1 MLGITLKRVP
11 NFLFNIRSSVAR
23 MVGRTRKRRSDARV
37 SSKTVVP
44 SSCRSRSVIARWA
57 KVKREIFFARL
68 PRMRECAP
76 GSFPRGGKLETK
88 LQLIVEKSKGARDV
102 RFKFTKIGERT
113 FLFIWT
119 ARCSSGSRTPSQAS
133 KTTRNETNS
142 KRMHG

>member
-1 MLGITLKRVP
+1 MLDITLKRVP

-23 MVGRTRKRRSDARV
+23 MVGRARKRRSDARV

-44 SSCRSRSVIARWA
+44 FSCPSPSVIARWA

-76 GSFPRGGKLETK
+76 RGGKLETE

-119 ARCSSGSRTPSQAS
+119 ARCSSGSRTPSPRQAS

>member
-23 MVGRTRKRRSDARV
+23 MVGRARKRRSDARV

-44 SSCRSRSVIARWA
+44 FSCRSRSVIARWA

-76 GSFPRGGKLETK
+76 RGGKLETE

-119 ARCSSGSRTPSQAS
+119 ARCSSGSRGTPSPRQAS

>member
-23 MVGRTRKRRSDARV
+23 MVGRARKRKRLDARV

-44 SSCRSRSVIARWA
+44 FSCRSRSVIARWA

-76 GSFPRGGKLETK
+76 RGGKLETE

-119 ARCSSGSRTPSQAS
+119 AHCSSGSRTSPPRQAS
-133 KTTRNETNS
+133 KTIPNETNS

>member
-23 MVGRTRKRRSDARV
+23 MVGRARKRRSDARV

-44 SSCRSRSVIARWA
+44 SSCRSPSVIARWA

-76 GSFPRGGKLETK
+76 RGGKLETE

-119 ARCSSGSRTPSQAS
+119 ARCSSGSRGTPSPRQAS

>member
-23 MVGRTRKRRSDARV
+23 MVGRARKRRSDARV

-44 SSCRSRSVIARWA
+44 FSCCSRSVIARWA

-76 GSFPRGGKLETK
+76 RGGKLETE

-102 RFKFTKIGERT
+102 RFKFTKIGKRT

-119 ARCSSGSRTPSQAS
+119 ARCSSGSRTPPPRQAS

>member
-23 MVGRTRKRRSDARV
+23 MVGRARKRRSDARV

-44 SSCRSRSVIARWA
+44 FSCRSPSVIARWA

-76 GSFPRGGKLETK
+76 RGGKLETE

-119 ARCSSGSRTPSQAS
+119 ARCSSGSRGTPSPRQAS

>member
-23 MVGRTRKRRSDARV
+23 IVGRARKRRSDARV

-44 SSCRSRSVIARWA
+44 FSCRSRSVIARWA

-76 GSFPRGGKLETK
+76 RGGKLETK
-88 LQLIVEKSKGARDV
+88 LELIVEKSKGARDV
-102 RFKFTKIGERT
+102 RFKFMKIGERT

-119 ARCSSGSRTPSQAS
+119 ARCSSGSRTPSPRQAS

>member
-23 MVGRTRKRRSDARV
+23 MVGRARKRRSDARV

-44 SSCRSRSVIARWA
+44 FSCRSRSVIARWA

-76 GSFPRGGKLETK
+76 RGGKLETE

-119 ARCSSGSRTPSQAS
+119 ARCSSESRGTPSPRQAS

>member
-23 MVGRTRKRRSDARV
+23 MVGRARKRRSDARV

-44 SSCRSRSVIARWA
+44 SSCRSPSVIARWA

-68 PRMRECAP
+68 PRMRECA
-76 GSFPRGGKLETK
+76 PRGGKLETK

-119 ARCSSGSRTPSQAS
+119 ARCSSGSRGTPSPRQAS

>member
-23 MVGRTRKRRSDARV
+23 MVGRARKRRSDARV

-44 SSCRSRSVIARWA
+44 FSCRSVIARWA

-119 ARCSSGSRTPSQAS
+119 ARCSSGSRTPPPRQAS

-142 KRMHG
+142 KRMHE

>member
-23 MVGRTRKRRSDARV
+23 MVGRARKRRSDARV

-44 SSCRSRSVIARWA
+44 SSCRSPSVIARWA

-68 PRMRECAP
+68 PRMREYA
-76 GSFPRGGKLETK
+76 PRGGKLETK

-119 ARCSSGSRTPSQAS
+119 ARCSSGSRTPSPRQAS

>member
-23 MVGRTRKRRSDARV
+23 MVGRARKRRSDARV

-44 SSCRSRSVIARWA
+44 SSCRSPSVIARWA

-76 GSFPRGGKLETK
+76 RGGKLENK

-119 ARCSSGSRTPSQAS
+119 ARCSSGSRTPSSRQAS

>member
-23 MVGRTRKRRSDARV
+23 MVGRARKRRSDARV

-44 SSCRSRSVIARWA
+44 FSCRSPSVIARWA

-76 GSFPRGGKLETK
+76 RGGKLETE

-102 RFKFTKIGERT
+102 RFKFTKIGGRT

-119 ARCSSGSRTPSQAS
+119 ARCSSRSRTPPLRQAS

>member
-76 GSFPRGGKLETK
+76 RGGKLETE

>member
-1 MLGITLKRVP
+1 MLGITLKQVP

-23 MVGRTRKRRSDARV
+23 MVGRARKRRSDARV

-44 SSCRSRSVIARWA
+44 FSCRSRSVIARWA

-76 GSFPRGGKLETK
+76 RGGKLETE
-88 LQLIVEKSKGARDV
+88 LQLIVEKSKSARDV

-119 ARCSSGSRTPSQAS
+119 ARCSSGSRTPPPRQAS

>member
-57 KVKREIFFARL
+57 KVKREIFARL

-76 GSFPRGGKLETK
+76 RGGKLETE

-113 FLFIWT
+113 FLFIWI
-119 ARCSSGSRTPSQAS
+119 ARCSSGSRTPPPRQAS